1 MNLSDLD
8 KYSVCDWFFDNNTQV
23 SIDKNK
29 KTITLSIAPDRHYS
43 NNEDLRSFDAFLTD
57 NSGMKSIILNNPD
70 IQKGNAAELI
80 IDTVSYY
87 ASEKYAQDVEQSIR
101 ESRLYLDGLPSLNFS
116 QTEQDFLNLI
126 TVPNYSVKKLNPQSV
141 LSDLVHQ
148 VKGETTVFEFSFRDK
163 LYHHLIDVATGK
175 EIEMQLPQAESRV
188 FYRGLFADKLYFLQA
203 GADVFM
209 MNEGGG
215 IVHEI
220 NSNDQIQRYFRIDK
234 IAWYASNFFIRLSN
248 KIDDSDTTWITWD
261 SKTGKIS
268 GKVSTR
274 IENAT
279 EENNEQ
285 VNSITETRG
294 ETSQERQDSTPV
306 NHAENAKR
314 KVNDPHLLST
324 ISIIKKQQK
333 NTIIA
338 LGIFGVVLNL
348 GPIIGLFY
356 NQKAAFFLIPT
367 VLLSIVLIVQ
377 MVKIGRYTLKYGS
390 ASILEVTVSSTPT
403 GTNNKYSAL
412 VYFVIVDLHTL
423 YEATE
428 QGINFDRKTVTTST
442 KYQISLEMKN
452 RITGCKEISFIT
464 KGKNEIAGILEVK

>member
-23 SIDKNK
+23 SIDKHK
-29 KTITLSIAPDRHYS
+29 KTITLSIAPDRHSS
-43 NNEDLRSFDAFLTD
+43 NDEDVRSFDAFLAD

-70 IQKGNAAELI
+70 IQKRNAADLI

-87 ASEKYAQDVEQSIR
+87 ASEKYTQDIEQCKR
-101 ESRLYLDGLPSLNFS
+101 ESKSYLEGLPSLNFS

-163 LYHHLIDVATGK
+163 LYHHLIDEASGN
-175 EIEMQLPQAESRV
+175 EIEMQLPQAENRL
-188 FYRGLFADKLYFLQA
+188 FYRGLFADKLYLLQT
-203 GADVFM
+203 GVDVFM
-209 MNEGGG
+209 MNEGGE
-215 IVHEI
+215 IAHEI
-220 NSNDQIQRYFRIDK
+220 NSNDPILHYFRIDK

-248 KIDDSDTTWITWD
+248 KIDDSDPTWITWD

-274 IENAT
+274 IENPI
-279 EENNEQ
+279 EENKEQ
-285 VNSITETRG
+285 FNSITETRE
-294 ETSQERQDSTPV
+294 ETKQEKQDSATA
-306 NHAENAKR
+306 NHAENAQK
-314 KVNDPHLLST
+314 KLNDPHLLSA

-333 NTIIA
+333 NSIIA
-338 LGIFGVVLNL
+338 LGIFGVVLNV

-377 MVKIGRYTLKYGS
+377 MVKIARYTLKYGT
-390 ASILEVTVSSTPT
+390 ASIIEVFVSSTPT
-403 GTNNKYSAL
+403 GTNNKYSAV
-412 VYFVIVDLHTL
+412 VYFVLVDEHTL

-428 QGINFDRKTVTTST
+428 QGINFDRKTATTST

-452 RITGCKEISFIT
+452 RITGCKEISFVT
-464 KGKNEIAGILEVK
+464 KGKNEIARILEVK